1 MSSDLESTLGTYS
14 ETLEFLKI
22 NYKLSNDEVFSMTNR
37 FYPMSHNLSRGLEQM
52 GAVGTFIAVLAMAK
66 PCSGDAGTLVLI
78 PLAQNL
84 ATMVKTI
91 PSMSPV
97 VAPQLI
103 QLAGQQVGH
112 TVAKE
117 SVKVAAKIGEEV
129 LESCA
134 KTAAKVGSEELIE
147 SFITSVKYCK
157 VC

>member
-1 MSSDLESTLGTYS
+1 MSSDLESTLGTYN

-37 FYPMSHNLSRGLEQM
+37 FYAMSHNLSRGLEQM
-52 GAVGTFIAVLAMAK
+52 GAAGTFIAVLAMAK
-66 PCSGDAGTLVLI
+66 PCSGDPGTLVLI

-103 QLAGQQVGH
+103 QLAGQQIGH

-117 SVKVAAKIGEEV
+117 SVKVELKSAKKYWNLALKQQSKSV
-129 LESCA
+129 LKS
-134 KTAAKVGSEELIE
+134 
-147 SFITSVKYCK
+147 
-157 VC
+157 